1 MANEKKRMEAPTESR
16 GVSKQKWLDD
26 RKKKIGKL
34 LDANGLDMTKA
45 YMLDTQEA
53 AEEKYKKWEKDPAP
67 FGWDGMFSLYFSKK
81 CYFYGWFDYI
91 CSCLHVYTEIYNII
105 VLSLFLCQL
114 QRGSQKIEIFRHLCV
129 EFVSLHN
136 NQIL

>member
-1 MANEKKRMEAPTESR
+1 MEAPTESR
-16 GVSKQKWLDD
+16 GVSKQKWLDG

-67 FGWDGMFSLYFSKK
+67 SGWDGMFFLYSTKK
-81 CYFYGWFDYI
+81 CYCTINQY
-91 CSCLHVYTEIYNII
+91 VYCTINQYVSFLAGLVIYQN
-105 VLSLFLCQL
+105 FQTP
-114 QRGSQKIEIFRHLCV
+114 V
-129 EFVSLHN
+129 EFVSLTTWIKQHHN
-136 NQIL
+136 VILYFIK

>member
-1 MANEKKRMEAPTESR
+1 MEAPTESR

-26 RKKKIGKL
+26 RKRKIGKL

-67 FGWDGMFSLYFSKK
+67 FGWDGMFFYTCSRYVRAQSISILSSCHDYLCDRTGPKQRKFGQ
-81 CYFYGWFDYI
+81 FYGNSI
-91 CSCLHVYTEIYNII
+91 IYNTTLKII
-105 VLSLFLCQL
+105 LNRVQTNYN
-114 QRGSQKIEIFRHLCV
+114 R
-129 EFVSLHN
+129 
-136 NQIL
+136 